1 MGQSGFGATTL
12 YKSRNGIPTTP
23 TVARATIRPNT
34 EQGTIIPLL
43 RLAHLGARETS
54 RRGSMIVV
62 SSSASA
68 ADRYRVKAAELSAK
82 ALQESRADL
91 KAEYERLAASY
102 LLLAAQAERNSTND
116 VVYEPPLQ
124 TGEVRQAQQ
133 QQQMQP
139 KRKP

>member
-1 MGQSGFGATTL
+1 
-12 YKSRNGIPTTP
+12 
-23 TVARATIRPNT
+23 
-34 EQGTIIPLL
+34 
-43 RLAHLGARETS
+43 
-54 RRGSMIVV
+54 MIVV

-82 ALQESRADL
+82 ALRESRSDL
-91 KAEYERLAASY
+91 RAEYERLAASY

-116 VVYEPPLQ
+116 LVYEPPLQ

>member
-1 MGQSGFGATTL
+1 MGAITPYPKQEQDTDNIETLPARQSVQTPYL
-12 YKSRNGIPTTP
+12 ERISRSCVSPIW
-23 TVARATIRPNT
+23 
-34 EQGTIIPLL
+34 GTQ
-43 RLAHLGARETS
+43 ETS
-54 RRGSMIVV
+54 RRGIMTVV
-62 SSSASA
+62 SSFASA

-82 ALQESRADL
+82 ALQESRSDL

-124 TGEVRQAQQ
+124 TEQVRQAQQ

>member
-1 MGQSGFGATTL
+1 
-12 YKSRNGIPTTP
+12 
-23 TVARATIRPNT
+23 
-34 EQGTIIPLL
+34 
-43 RLAHLGARETS
+43 
-54 RRGSMIVV
+54 MIVV
-62 SSSASA
+62 SSFASA

-133 QQQMQP
+133 QQQMQS